1 MEKEYK
7 YKTSI
12 EKENEPWNLAK
23 GYTNDLILSMISD
36 IKRYRVIA
44 VFGFLELNSDVFINN
59 KNLESTARIK
69 GISRLLDSLRT
80 LIVFSKFS
88 LKEKPP
94 KDLFK
99 KYFERTKKM
108 KKFLPRLK
116 IEHSVGGKIKDLSI
130 DENLF
135 NLLLDDLDEMI
146 DNILDILNLS
156 GLIFRQVEI
165 KDPAQAVTN

>member
-1 MEKEYK
+1 
-7 YKTSI
+7 
-12 EKENEPWNLAK
+12 
-23 GYTNDLILSMISD
+23 
-36 IKRYRVIA
+36 
-44 VFGFLELNSDVFINN
+44 
-59 KNLESTARIK
+59 
-69 GISRLLDSLRT
+69 
-80 LIVFSKFS
+80 
-88 LKEKPP
+88 
-94 KDLFK
+94 
-99 KYFERTKKM
+99 M